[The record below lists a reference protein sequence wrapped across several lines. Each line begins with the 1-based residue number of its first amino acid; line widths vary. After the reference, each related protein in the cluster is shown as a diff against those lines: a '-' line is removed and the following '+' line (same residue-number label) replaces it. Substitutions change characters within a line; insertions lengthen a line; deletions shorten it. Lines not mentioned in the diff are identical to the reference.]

1 MFEHT
6 DRNIRLKGYVINR
19 YLFEIIYTFSTT
31 KMAEIFLNTNTLLQN
46 FLEFFDKSSVYL
58 QRVKFA
64 FSATLWETP
73 YWAFWKFVV
82 TSY

>member
-64 FSATLWETP
+64 FSATL
-73 YWAFWKFVV
+73 
-82 TSY
+82 